1 MKRAGTWDDA
11 QTISSDSSSSDSKNS
26 KPQSGKKPNNRDDL
40 GVVKCTSSEG
50 TDPDGLIRRAE
61 MYQEFMRLLAIPHHR
76 GSVIPFM
83 SWQGLGRSMKQLHG
97 QPLHYLTNLL
107 LKQWD
112 QQRVGAEKEHQRL
125 DSVVHPAKAESFI
138 WVCEEVHRL
147 TCSPFHLAKLWAAD
161 DMFHASI
168 DPIFPEIT
176 QEPI

>member
-40 GVVKCTSSEG
+40 GVVKCTSSEDVSRIHEAPC
-50 TDPDGLIRRAE
+50 DP
-61 MYQEFMRLLAIPHHR
+61 PSS
-76 GSVIPFM
+76 GSVIPFK

-112 QQRVGAEKEHQRL
+112 QQRVGAEEEHQRL

-147 TCSPFHLAKLWAAD
+147 TSSPFHLAKLWAAD